1 MSELRNIRRT
11 LGLTQGD
18 LASAMNTT
26 GVSISRYER
35 DERKLTLPLLR
46 RLSSV
51 LSCSITDIIGDGIED
66 NTLHGSRSGVR
77 WLKHYKLDQYQD
89 IHGKEENSKELPP
102 EIPAFEDLITELEAA
117 GNSDLIVIH
126 MVNCGDAMSPLLE
139 ENDLVLL
146 DRSVSNFSRNGVY
159 LILSGDQPEFRR
171 LAKNPVSQCFSVITE
186 NPNHPDY
193 DNVSLEKLKILWIA
207 VGLCSR
213 I

>member
-1 MSELRNIRRT
+1 M
-11 LGLTQGD
+11 TQDD

-51 LSCSITDIIGDGIED
+51 LGCTIADIIGNGADD
-66 NTLHGSRSGVR
+66 NTQHGSRSGVR
-77 WLKHYKLDQYQD
+77 WLKHYKLDQYKSYWAE
-89 IHGKEENSKELPP
+89 KENQKELPP
-102 EIPAFEDLITELEAA
+102 EIPAFEDLIIELEAN
-117 GNSDLIVIH
+117 GNSDLVVMQ
-126 MVNCGDAMSPLLE
+126 MVNSGDAMSPVIV

-146 DRSVSNFSRNGVY
+146 DRSVTNFSRNGIY

-171 LAKNPVSQCFSVITE
+171 LAKDPVSQCFSVISE
-186 NPNHPDY
+186 NPGHPDY
-193 DNVSLEKLKILWIA
+193 ENVSLERLEILGIA
-207 VGLCSR
+207 VGLFSR